1 MKLSKEL
8 AVIFSG
14 KDGKAT
20 VGSILDHIDTKSYG
34 VLLTILS
41 LPSALPIPAPG
52 YSVPFAIAIGFV
64 AKDLAR
70 GMDSPNLPK
79 SVTKREI
86 KLKEGSFVFK
96 AMQKFLSFFEY
107 FVRPRFSFLFNK
119 KWFRKVLGWMV
130 VFCAASMTIPIPL
143 TNTIPAFGIFL
154 MAMGM
159 IEEDFL
165 FALAGILVALSG
177 VIFAITVVVLFFTV
191 GPEIT
196 DIIKDFIIGIFSQP
210 TL

>member
-1 MKLSKEL
+1 MKLSKQL
-8 AVIFSG
+8 AIIFSA

-20 VGSILDHIDTKSYG
+20 VGTILNHIDTKSYG

-70 GMDSPNLPK
+70 GLDIPQLPK
-79 SVTKREI
+79 SVREREI
-86 KLKEGSFVFK
+86 TLKQSGFVFK
-96 AMQKFLSFFEY
+96 LMTKFLEFFEF
-107 FVRPRFSFLFNK
+107 FVRPRFSLFFDK
-119 KWFRKVLGWMV
+119 KWFRKFIGWMV
-130 VFCAASMTIPIPL
+130 IFCATCMSIPIPL
-143 TNTIPAFGIFL
+143 TNTVPAFGIFL
-154 MAMGM
+154 MGMGM

-165 FALAGILVALSG
+165 FVLAGILVAFSG
-177 VIFAITVVVLFFTV
+177 IIFAITIIVLFFTV

-196 DIIKDFIIGIFSQP
+196 DTIKNFILGFLNP
-210 TL
+210 